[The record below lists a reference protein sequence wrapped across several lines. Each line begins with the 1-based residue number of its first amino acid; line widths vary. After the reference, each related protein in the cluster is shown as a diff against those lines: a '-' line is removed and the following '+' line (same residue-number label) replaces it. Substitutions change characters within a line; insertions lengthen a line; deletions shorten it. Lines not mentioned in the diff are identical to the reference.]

1 MLWVPPKRKKT
12 VIDLVRRTNL
22 LISLKSVEGVDRV
35 WRRNADAVTLDLR
48 DVTTEALDQ
57 RARKWI
63 RISIGFAAYGGAEVF
78 IALGKDDVE
87 RHLEAAVWPGI
98 AGIVLYGVNS
108 ADDLGRWLPLM
119 ESLEGN
125 RGVGRGS
132 LEIIPVL
139 ETAAGVW
146 NVGEI
151 VKASGRVRQTVL
163 DERVLCDDLGIVPQV
178 EYDPLVYARGRVVVE
193 SIAAGV
199 QPLDLPHPTST
210 LLPSLSE
217 DQVLEEGLRARNLG
231 FKGALFSEQ
240 DWVPPLNSAFSPS
253 DEQVAYYTEV
263 RRVFAEGVARGT
275 AAVPYQGRMIDVP
288 VDEWAKDVLQRA
300 AHCRE
305 RDRQKRVAID
315 RAAS

>member
-1 MLWVPPKRKKT
+1 MLSAPPERKRT

-22 LISLKSVEGVDRV
+22 LVSLKSVEGVDRI
-35 WRRNADAVTLDLR
+35 WRRGADAVTLDLR
-48 DVTTEALDQ
+48 DVTTAALDQ

-87 RHLEAAVWPGI
+87 RHMEAAVWPGI
-98 AGIVLYGVNS
+98 SGIVLYDVDS
-108 ADDLGRWLPLM
+108 AEDVVRSLPLLD
-119 ESLEGN
+119 SLEGN
-125 RGVGRGS
+125 RGVSKGS

-151 VKASGRVRQTVL
+151 VKASGRVKQTVL
-163 DERVLCDDLGIVPQV
+163 DERALCEDLGIVPQE
-178 EYDPLVYARGRVVVE
+178 EYDALVYARGRVVVE
-193 SIAAGV
+193 AIAAGV

-210 LLPSLSE
+210 LLPHLSQT
-217 DQVLEEGLRARNLG
+217 QVLEEGIRARNLG
-231 FKGALFSEQ
+231 FKGALFSNQ
-240 DWVPPLNSAFSPS
+240 DWVSPLNAAFSPS
-253 DEQVAYYTEV
+253 EEHVAYYGEV

-288 VDEWAKDVLQRA
+288 VDEWAKVVLQRA
-300 AHCRE
+300 AYCRE
-305 RDRQKRVAID
+305 RDRQKREAID
-315 RAAS
+315 RAGC